1 MLTAKCQ
8 SSIKIIEEQTMY
20 FDPLKVEENH
30 DADLIFITH
39 THWDHFS
46 KEDILKIKKDTTKI
60 IGPSDI
66 REDSLTLGFQEEN
79 IITIKPYQ
87 ELTLSN
93 ITIKTVPA
101 YNKEKAFHP
110 KENNW
115 VGYVL
120 TINDQT
126 YYVMGDTD
134 SLEENENIK
143 CDVLCI
149 PIGGTYTMNAIEASE
164 FTNKIKPT
172 KVIPIHYGLVVGSKE
187 DLDVFKEK
195 VKKEIKIEEKLNI

>member
-149 PIGGTYTMNAIEASE
+149 PIGGTYTMNAIEAAE